1 MSASGLRLRG
11 KVAIITGAGSGI
23 GRATALL
30 FAEEGAKVVI
40 CDIAESGA
48 EVCKEIT
55 EKGGEAMFIR
65 SDVSK
70 VEDVAYLIKKTIEG
84 YGRLD
89 VLINNAGIPSHGT
102 VLDIAVAEW
111 DRVLDVNLKGAFL
124 CSKYAIPEMIK
135 GGGGVIVNVASVL
148 GLVGGKGEVAYC
160 TSKGGLIALT
170 KALALDFA
178 EYKIRVNCICPG
190 SVETPMRQ
198 RIMAQKTPEERR
210 AAELKI
216 PIKRVAKPEEIARAI
231 LFLASEES
239 SYITGSVLVVD
250 GGWTAR

>member
-1 MSASGLRLRG
+1 MKNPRL
-11 KVAIITGAGSGI
+11 KDAVAIITGAGSGI

-30 FAEEGAKVVI
+30 FAEEGAKVVV
-40 CDIAESGA
+40 CDIAEEGQK
-48 EVCKEIT
+48 VCKEIT
-55 EKGGEAMFIR
+55 EKGGEGVFIKA
-65 SDVSK
+65 DVSK
-70 VEDVAYLIKKTIEG
+70 AEEVASLIKKTVKK
-84 YGRLD
+84 YGTVNIL
-89 VLINNAGIPSHGT
+89 VNNAGIPSHGT
-102 VLDIAVAEW
+102 VLDISEAEW
-111 DRVLDVNLKGAFL
+111 DRVLNVNLKGAFL
-124 CSKYAIPEMIK
+124 CSKYVIPEMIK
-135 GGGGVIVNVASVL
+135 SGGGVIVNVASVI
-148 GLVGGKGEVAYC
+148 GLVGGEGEVAYC
-160 TSKGGLIALT
+160 ASKGGLIALT

-178 EYKIRVNCICPG
+178 DHNIRVNCICPG

-239 SYITGSVLVVD
+239 SYMTGSVLVVD

>member
-1 MSASGLRLRG
+1 MSTRKPRLEG

-55 EKGGEAMFIR
+55 ERGGEAIFIKV
-65 SDVSK
+65 DVSK
-70 VEDVAYLIKKTIEG
+70 AKDVAYLIEKTIER

-89 VLINNAGIPSHGT
+89 VLVNNAGIPSSGT
-102 VLDIAVAEW
+102 VLDITEAEW

-124 CSKYAIPEMIK
+124 CSKYAIPEMMK

-148 GLVGGKGEVAYC
+148 GLVGGKGEAAYC
-160 TSKGGLIALT
+160 ASKGGLIALT

-198 RIMAQKTPEERR
+198 RIMASKAPEERR

-216 PIKRVAKPEEIARAI
+216 PIKRVARPEEIARAI
-231 LFLASEES
+231 LFLASDES
-239 SYITGSVLVVD
+239 SYMTGSTLVVD
-250 GGWTAR
+250 GGWTAQ